1 MNLSRPRRSVRV
13 VGCLLA
19 LAAAARSVIAS
30 AGEPAAVGVRVE
42 RDVPYL
48 EAGRAETADLYLPS
62 GGAPGERRPAVLIIH
77 GGGWTGGDKHNAREI
92 NIGTNLAAHGYVAL
106 SINYALATS
115 RHATWPQNVHDC
127 KTAVRWLRK
136 NADRFQIDTNHIGVI
151 GGSAGGHLAALLA
164 VTGPADHLDPA
175 QPYGEFSC
183 AVQCAVDFYGP
194 ADLAQ
199 HRDLAMLGK
208 TRAQDPSIY
217 RAASPVSYAD
227 RNDPP
232 ILIVH
237 GTADKTVNVKQSEL
251 FAAALEAAGAPH
263 QLVTVPGAGH
273 SFDLEPRQRDLRPL
287 VLGFFDRYLRGPA
300 VQGEKVSR

>member
-1 MNLSRPRRSVRV
+1 MNVFRPRRSVCV
-13 VGCLLA
+13 LACLLA
-19 LAAAARSVIAS
+19 LGAATSPVAAS
-30 AGEPAAVGVRVE
+30 AGEPATPGARVE

-48 EAGRAETADLYLPS
+48 EAGRAETGDLYLPS

-115 RHATWPQNVHDC
+115 RHVTWPQNLHDC

-151 GGSAGGHLAALLA
+151 GGSAGGHLAAMLA
-164 VTGPADHLDPA
+164 VTGPADHLDPT

-194 ADLAQ
+194 ADLAR

-208 TRAQDPSIY
+208 TRGQDLSIY
-217 RAASPVSYAD
+217 RAASPITYAD
-227 RNDPP
+227 RRNPP

-237 GTADKTVNVKQSEL
+237 GTADKTVNVNQSEL

-263 QLVTVPGAGH
+263 QLVIVPGAGH
-273 SFDLEPRQRDLRPL
+273 SFDLEPKQRDLRPL
-287 VLGFFDRYLRGPA
+287 VLGFFDRHL
-300 VQGEKVSR
+300 